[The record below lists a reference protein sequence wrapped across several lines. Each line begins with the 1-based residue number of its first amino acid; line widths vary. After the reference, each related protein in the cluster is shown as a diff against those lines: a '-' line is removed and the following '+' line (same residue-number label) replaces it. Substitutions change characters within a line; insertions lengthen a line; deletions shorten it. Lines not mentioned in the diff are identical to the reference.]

1 MYRHLIINDKGEI
14 LDFIFTLGNVYD
26 REPLKS
32 MDFHKS
38 IFGNLLGNK
47 DHIFQG
53 LFEQL
58 FIDSVH
64 LVTNIKKNMKNA
76 LVLMYD
82 KIMFRKRVLIETVND
97 KLKNIRKIE
106 HPRNQSFDNFI
117 TNIL

>member
-1 MYRHLIINDKGEI
+1 MLCLGKMYRHLIINDNGEI
-14 LDFIFTLGNVYD
+14 LDFILTPGNVDD

-38 IFGNLLGNK
+38 NFGNLLGDK
-47 DHIFQG
+47 DQISKG

-82 KIMFRKRVLIETVND
+82 KIMFRKRALMKPLMIN
-97 KLKNIRKIE
+97 
-106 HPRNQSFDNFI
+106 
-117 TNIL
+117 